1 MTRIFTSPPGLPLML
16 SAVLAGA
23 LAPCDGYAQDITHL
37 RTIVDTHSSVILNV
51 MPCLSAKI
59 GEVAEYFSVRTG
71 FSLREFA
78 SLASDDHRRLA
89 GEEPGKEQ
97 GFAEPVVWR
106 GDYENYSLLSA
117 ASIGFAPIAAPDSL
131 RRLGTAYAFPLTDVL
146 AVDRLD
152 RKRLTDQVFNGSVGV
167 AMYDDRSYQFILP
180 GSESWKPMVER
191 VRDPS
196 NSNGSEDRPFFIA
209 RPIQFHGVRSTERVI
224 AWDTDQPLNTVL
236 LDAYSDELLESARA
250 VECEDHEIEALRAF
264 LRYAG
269 APQER

>member
-23 LAPCDGYAQDITHL
+23 LAPCDGYAQEGNIAHL
-37 RTIVDTHSSVILNV
+37 RTIVGTHSFLNA

-59 GEVAEYFSVRTG
+59 GEVAEDFSARTG

-78 SLASDDHRRLA
+78 SLASGHHRRLA
-89 GEEPGKEQ
+89 GEEQ

-106 GDYENYSLLSA
+106 GDYGNYSLLSA
-117 ASIGFAPIAAPDSL
+117 ASIGLAPFANPDSL

-146 AVDRLD
+146 AGDELD
-152 RKRLTDQVFNGSVGV
+152 RERLTGQVLNGSVGV

-191 VRDPS
+191 MRDPS
-196 NSNGSEDRPFFIA
+196 NSNGSEDRPFVIA

>member
-23 LAPCDGYAQDITHL
+23 LAPCDGYAQDNIAHL
-37 RTIVDTHSSVILNV
+37 RTIVGTPSFLNA

-59 GEVAEYFSVRTG
+59 DEVAEDFSARTG

-78 SLASDDHRRLA
+78 SLASGHHRRRA
-89 GEEPGKEQ
+89 GEEQ

-106 GDYENYSLLSA
+106 GDYGNYSLLSA
-117 ASIGFAPIAAPDSL
+117 ASIGLAPFADPDSL

-146 AVDRLD
+146 AGDELD
-152 RKRLTDQVFNGSVGV
+152 RERLTDQVLNGSVGV

-191 VRDPS
+191 VRRGPS
-196 NSNGSEDRPFFIA
+196 NFSGSEDPFFIA

-236 LDAYSDELLESARA
+236 LDAYSDELLESARV